1 MGFIEEFKQFAIK
14 GNVIDLA
21 VGVIIGGAFG
31 KITNSLVS
39 DIFMPPLGLLIS
51 GLNFRQISIPLKAA
65 ELDASGNMQALDRYE
80 AQAWTMLTGDAARRA
95 FDISREDP
103 RTRDRYG
110 RNSWGQQLLL
120 ARRLIEAGVEL
131 APSPS
136 MDRYAAASA
145 TGTTMPSTITSSW
158 G

>member
-1 MGFIEEFKQFAIK
+1 MGFIQEFKQFAIK

-65 ELDASGNMQALDRYE
+65 VLDASGKVVKEAVAIQIGNLIQAVFEFTLMALAIFVLVRVLNNLRKHEE
-80 AQAWTMLTGDAARRA
+80 AAPVAEAPPSQ
-95 FDISREDP
+95 DIVLLSEI
-103 RTRDRYG
+103 RD
-110 RNSWGQQLLL
+110 LLKGKPT
-120 ARRLIEAGVEL
+120 EV
-131 APSPS
+131 
-136 MDRYAAASA
+136 
-145 TGTTMPSTITSSW
+145 
-158 G
+158 